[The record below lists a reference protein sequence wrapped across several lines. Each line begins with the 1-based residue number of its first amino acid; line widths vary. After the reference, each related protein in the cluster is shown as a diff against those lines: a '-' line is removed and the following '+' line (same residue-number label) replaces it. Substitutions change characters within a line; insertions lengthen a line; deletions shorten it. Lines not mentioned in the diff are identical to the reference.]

1 MVVASVLEIDRGY
14 GRSPPHSSI
23 VLVCQANFRAA
34 WRTKNRFDHY
44 SRFVFAVCPHTN
56 NSSQSH
62 FKCVL
67 VHDPPQ
73 EDDCWPPKK
82 DAFRCGDFGRCLL
95 GRPDQLES
103 GFKRQ
108 LAARNYNQPDRKL
121 PWFGQQPRRPGPPFI
136 LCLGREN

>member
-1 MVVASVLEIDRGY
+1 MPILGLGGSALTPVLLRGVLLRGVLRTLRPLVTDQSGVARVLEIDRGY

-34 WRTKNRFDHY
+34 WRTKNRFDHF

-67 VHDPPQ
+67 VHDSPR
-73 EDDCWPPKK
+73 DCWLHQKMT
-82 DAFRCGDFGRCLL
+82 
-95 GRPDQLES
+95 S
-103 GFKRQ
+103 GVAISEGV
-108 LAARNYNQPDRKL
+108 L
-121 PWFGQQPRRPGPPFI
+121 
-136 LCLGREN
+136 